1 MDIICIYID
10 WAYGLQI
17 CCSMDLYYLH
27 LQSTLSSYIQFN
39 YLGLQIP
46 LCMALFTADLV
57 APNCA
62 CEGNPI
68 ACI

>member
-1 MDIICIYID
+1 MYIYMYREI
-10 WAYGLQI
+10 GRMV
-17 CCSMDLYYLH
+17 CKHVVMDLNYLH

-46 LCMALFTADLV
+46 LCMALFTADLF